1 MKNTWDKFK
10 HRSVVK
16 IATAY
21 AVVGWVMLQVIEVVL
36 PTFNAPAWIAQTLVF
51 TVIMG
56 FPIALLFA
64 WASEAKSSDNAS
76 STETQLKQETILT
89 TGGRSFWLTAILSTS
104 LVGLFAFYVSS
115 VLFEYSYTTND
126 ISTVSLIKSPSDSVY
141 KFRLDLGYT
150 GARGNGV
157 PTEIAISPDGKMLAY
172 LVFRLATIDLMLR
185 NLTTFEEDTTLSS
198 MPRNGISGWPQF
210 SPNGR
215 WIYYFQDSNIKR
227 IRIEGGSPQNIIS
240 NAQNRG
246 FAVNDEELIYT
257 KLEDLGLYRFHLNT
271 NEEELII
278 SGTPEAAHT
287 QPSFIPNTKHI
298 LTSYGSIREYDS
310 TSIELIDIDSR
321 EVYNVAPVGFS
332 PRFLSSNLII
342 FARADAL
349 YAQRFNLET
358 MKIIGGSSPILFN
371 VVYNEEVG
379 SSLYSISHNGSL
391 AYIDSNFLESASEI
405 TGGGILYDGSPAW
418 VGRDGA
424 VEIISESLIVHGH
437 PRISPNQNEAIFSA
451 RNSNGTSDIWVYN
464 FTSNILGRRTFGGGQ
479 SVAIW
484 SPDGSRIFYNGDS
497 SISSIASNGTDAP
510 VLEIS
515 VAGSRPLSFDNS
527 GGSFIY
533 ETFTTKGIELSSL
546 ENERFNQELNLVP
559 DGAVAKEG
567 RISPNGDFL
576 AYTSNETGRDEIYI
590 RPFPLIEN
598 GKWQVSRNG
607 GSHAIWN
614 NENNEVFFW
623 TRSDDGKY
631 SVNYEINNGGLD
643 LTEPELMF
651 SSGFRYDQAGPWD
664 YSSSRDQFLL
674 IAEPQGIEQMLARQ
688 TKLNFIHNWV
698 EEIALLVH

>member
-21 AVVGWVMLQVIEVVL
+21 AVVGWVMLQVIEVIL
-36 PTFNAPAWIAQTLVF
+36 PTFNAPEWIAQTLVF

-64 WASEAKSSDNAS
+64 WASEAKSSDNS
-76 STETQLKQETILT
+76 FSTETQLKRETVLT
-89 TGGRSFWLTAILSTS
+89 TRGRSFWLTAILGTS
-104 LVGLFAFYVSS
+104 FVGLFAFYVSL
-115 VLFEYSYTTND
+115 VLFEYSYSPND
-126 ISTVSLIKSPSDSVY
+126 TSTVSSIQSPSDSVY

-150 GARGNGV
+150 GARGNGL
-157 PTEIAISPDGKMLAY
+157 PTEISISPDGKMLAY
-172 LVFRLATIDLMLR
+172 SVFRLATIDLMLR
-185 NLTTFEEDTTLSS
+185 NLTDFGEDTILVTV
-198 MPRNGISGWPQF
+198 PRNSISGWPKF
-210 SPNGR
+210 SVNGR
-215 WIYYFQDSNIKR
+215 WVYYFQDNNINR
-227 IRIEGGSPQNIIS
+227 IRIEGGSPQNIVNS
-240 NAQNRG
+240 ASFGG

-257 KLEDLGLYRFHLNT
+257 KLGDFGLYRFDLNT

-278 SGTPEAAHT
+278 PGSPEAAHT
-287 QPSFIPNTKHI
+287 QPSFIPNTKYI
-298 LTSYGSIREYDS
+298 LTSFGSIRGYDS
-310 TSIELIDIDSR
+310 TSIELIDIDTR
-321 EVYNVAPVGFS
+321 ETYNVAPVGFS

-358 MKIIGGSSPILFN
+358 MEIAGDSSPILFDVFEN
-371 VVYNEEVG
+371 QVIG
-379 SSLYSISHNGSL
+379 SSLYSISNNGSL
-391 AYIDSNFLESASEI
+391 AYIDSDFLERASESI
-405 TGGGILYDGSPAW
+405 GGGILYDGSPAW

-424 VEIISESLIVHGH
+424 VEMVSESLIVHGH

-464 FTSNILGRRTFGGGQ
+464 FTSDILGRRTFGGGQ

-527 GGSFIY
+527 GESFIY
-533 ETFTTKGIELSSL
+533 ETFTTQGILLSRQ
-546 ENERFNQELNLVP
+546 ENERFSQELNLVP
-559 DGAVAKEG
+559 DGTVAKEG

-576 AYTSNETGRDEIYI
+576 AYTSNETGRDEVYI

-607 GSHAIWN
+607 GNHAIWN
-614 NENNEVFFW
+614 NENNELFFW
-623 TRSDDGKY
+623 STSDDGKY
-631 SVNYEINNGGLD
+631 SVSYETDNGGLD

-651 SSGFRYDQAGPWD
+651 SSGFRYDQSGPWD

-674 IAEPQGIEQMLARQ
+674 IAEPEGIERMLARQ

-698 EEIALLVH
+698 KEIAPLIQ